1 MKIDVEGA
9 ETEIV
14 KELDKADKLKFFKNI
29 IAEFHC
35 NISENQIL

>member
-14 KELDKADKLKFFKNI
+14 KELDKADKLKFFKNL

-35 NISENQIL
+35 NISENPNL